1 MIERVLLV
9 LFLIGV
15 IISAGFFLHLP
26 LREELA
32 ARPSPAVA
40 IQPSPAGPSQLEVFV
55 KRLMAY
61 PLPGEP
67 SPEEIQLLPG
77 QLPEELPFELP
88 LLENAH
94 VVGSL
99 VRGSTD
105 GVIILDVPQDPGSVR
120 DFYRRELTAHG
131 WEELRLTR
139 EGLKGFVSPLLLSSL
154 GFCRGR
160 EGPHLSVLTQ
170 PRNELTEV
178 RLSWTLDP
186 TRSPCDQPPFV
197 IQPGFT
203 GPQQV
208 LPTLIAPKN
217 AWQLSGGGGGG
228 ESGAYRHVILKTSA
242 SLRELWEH
250 YARQLREQGWELIQR
265 GESGPL
271 VWGRWRFEREGQ
283 RWEGLLFV
291 LDLGGER
298 RFAYVRVDL
307 TGER

>member
-15 IISAGFFLHLP
+15 IVSAGFFLHLP

-32 ARPSPAVA
+32 ARPSPAFEG
-40 IQPSPAGPSQLEVFV
+40 STQLETFV
-55 KRLMAY
+55 KRLFVY

-67 SPEEIQLLPG
+67 GPEEIQLLPG
-77 QLPEELPFELP
+77 RLPEALPFELP
-88 LLENAH
+88 RPEGAH

-99 VRGSTD
+99 MRGQTD
-105 GVIILDVPQDPGSVR
+105 GTVILDVSQDPEAVR
-120 DFYRRELTAHG
+120 EFYRRELASRG
-131 WEELRLTR
+131 WEELRPHR
-139 EGLKGFVSPLLLSSL
+139 EVLKGFVAPLMRSSAE
-154 GFCRGR
+154 FCRGR
-160 EGPHLSVLTQ
+160 EGPHLSVIAR
-170 PRNELTEV
+170 PRDGLTEV

-186 TRSPCDQPPFV
+186 ERSPCGRLPFV
-197 IQPGFT
+197 AQPALG
-203 GPQQV
+203 GPQRA
-208 LPTLIAPKN
+208 LPTLVAPED
-217 AWQLSGGGGGG
+217 AWPLSGGGGGS
-228 ESGAYRHVILKTSA
+228 EDGAYQHVLLRTSKSA
-242 SLRELWEH
+242 PELWEH

-265 GESGPL
+265 GEGGPL

-307 TGER
+307 RGER